1 MVYLAI
7 GVQCLL
13 GTVFVVSS
21 WTKLVGRHSFREF
34 VTSVDDLGLLP
45 IRWVQPT
52 AWLVVGGELG
62 VCGLLLVRAVELA
75 YVLAVFLLVAFAI
88 VVALTRRRGV
98 SATCRCFGASTAPF
112 GRRHIVRNGVLA
124 AAALVAAFGT
134 QTAARGSTGG
144 TAVAM
149 LAGLLVGVVVVTLDD
164 ILDVLRPS
172 PVRPWRPVG
181 TKSRVHG

>member
-21 WTKLVGRHSFREF
+21 WAKLVGRNSFREF

-45 IRWVQPT
+45 IRWVRPV
-52 AWLVVGGELG
+52 ACLVVGGELG
-62 VCGLLLVRAVELA
+62 VCGLLLVRAVDVA
-75 YVLAVFLLVAFAI
+75 YLLAVFLLIAFATAI
-88 VVALTRRRGV
+88 ALTRRRGV

-112 GRRHIVRNGVLA
+112 GPRHIVRNGVLA
-124 AAALVAAFGT
+124 AAALVAAFGP
-134 QTAARGSTGG
+134 QTTARAGAGG

-172 PVRPWRPVG
+172 PVRPWPSTG
-181 TKSRVHG
+181 TRSRAHG